1 MSEKLQSNSPL
12 SVPLLS
18 EWKLGY
24 SIDEEKVIVSHP
36 SDKNALSFFR
46 TCLNGLNAIS
56 GLLLLYYDF
65 DIYIII

>member
-1 MSEKLQSNSPL
+1 
-12 SVPLLS
+12 VPLLS

-24 SIDEEKVIVSHP
+24 SIDEEKVIASHP
-36 SDKNALSFFR
+36 SDKNALSFVR